1 MTEQKHQPDWHGAT
15 LDVVVIVSLTLLT
28 ALHIATLTV
37 FLAVV
42 GPIVGARLA
51 AARMLRGGNGG
62 GGPSSGALGVV
73 LGLLL
78 PLRRLAS

>member
-1 MTEQKHQPDWHGAT
+1 MTEPRHVDWHGAV
-15 LDVVVIVSLTLLT
+15 LDIVVVSSLTVLT

-51 AARMLRGGNGG
+51 AARALRGGNGG
-62 GGPSSGALGVV
+62 PPAGGALAVL
-73 LGLLL
+73 LGLLFF
-78 PLRRLAS
+78 LRRPSA

>member
-1 MTEQKHQPDWHGAT
+1 MTDAKHHLDWHGAT
-15 LDVVVIVSLTLLT
+15 LDVVVIVSLTVLT
-28 ALHIATLTV
+28 ALHIAPLTV

-51 AARMLRGGNGG
+51 AARMLRGSNDS
-62 GGPSSGALGVV
+62 GPSGGALGVL

-78 PLRRLAS
+78 LLRRHGA

>member
-1 MTEQKHQPDWHGAT
+1 MSEPRHIDWHGAV
-15 LDVVVIVSLTLLT
+15 LDIVVVSSLTVLT

-51 AARMLRGGNGG
+51 AARTLRAGNGS
-62 GGPSSGALGVV
+62 GPAGGALAVL
-73 LGLLL
+73 LGLLFF
-78 PLRRLAS
+78 LRRPGA

>member
-1 MTEQKHQPDWHGAT
+1 MTDPKHQLDWHGAT
-15 LDVVVIVSLTLLT
+15 LDVVVIVSLTVLT

-51 AARMLRGGNGG
+51 VARMLRGNGG
-62 GGPSSGALGVV
+62 TGGGVLGVL

-78 PLRRLAS
+78 LLRRPGA

>member
-1 MTEQKHQPDWHGAT
+1 
-15 LDVVVIVSLTLLT
+15 VLLL
-28 ALHIATLTV
+28 AL

-51 AARMLRGGNGG
+51 AARMFRGGNGG
-62 GGPSSGALGVV
+62 GDTGGTLAVL

-78 PLRRLAS
+78 LRRPFA

>member
-1 MTEQKHQPDWHGAT
+1 MNDQARHQLDWHGAT
-15 LDVVVIVSLTLLT
+15 LDVVVIVSLTVLT

-51 AARMLRGGNGG
+51 AARMMRGGNGA
-62 GGPSSGALGVV
+62 GPAGGALAV
-73 LGLLL
+73 LFGLLFL
-78 PLRRLAS
+78 LRRPGA

>member
-1 MTEQKHQPDWHGAT
+1 MTDRKHGLDWQGAT
-15 LDVVVIVSLTLLT
+15 LDVAVITSLTILT

-42 GPIVGARLA
+42 GPVVGARLA
-51 AARMLRGGNGG
+51 AARMVGGSGG
-62 GGPSSGALGVV
+62 GALGVV

-78 PLRRLAS
+78 LLRRPGA